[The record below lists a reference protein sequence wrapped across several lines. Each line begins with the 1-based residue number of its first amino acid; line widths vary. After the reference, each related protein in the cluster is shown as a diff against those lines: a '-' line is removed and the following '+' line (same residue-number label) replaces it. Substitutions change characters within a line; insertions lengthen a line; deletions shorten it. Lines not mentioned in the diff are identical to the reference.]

1 MSPKTVD
8 KRVDKT
14 VWLASEHSKL
24 CLSQTKLS
32 LTYSTYS
39 TYSTKSSLFKWTA
52 AYVRIETAAVVAD
65 SSINGRGL

>member
-32 LTYSTYS
+32 TSLTYS